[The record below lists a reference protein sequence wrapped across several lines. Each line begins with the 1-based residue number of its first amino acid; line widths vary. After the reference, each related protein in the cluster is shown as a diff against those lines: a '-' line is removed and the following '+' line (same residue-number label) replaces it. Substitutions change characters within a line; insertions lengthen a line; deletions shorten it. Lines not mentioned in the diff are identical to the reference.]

1 MPFLP
6 YLNEIEAYRDVVSEF
21 RGYNHNLR
29 QGENEFFDMKNMTSD
44 LFPVL
49 SPRNKRGKLRTFGK
63 PNGLHA
69 HDKLCWIDGT
79 AFFYDG
85 EQKGTVEDSPKQF
98 VNMGAYI
105 LVWPDKVFY
114 NTATDEFGSLE
125 NSTTTSGTVTYTL
138 SRDDGSAYEN
148 VSASATAPASPTDG
162 MLWIDTS
169 ESPNVL
175 KQYST
180 TTTSWVSM
188 PTTYVKIAATGI
200 GKGFAEYDGVDIS
213 GMEEPSLNGNFTLY
227 GVDDDF
233 VLVTGIISAVG
244 SQEAAVTVSR
254 SVPDMDFITE
264 SENRIWGCS
273 SANHEVYACKL
284 GDPKNW
290 NSFLGI
296 ASDSYAL
303 TIGSSGDFT
312 GCTTHLSNIIFFKE
326 DVIHKLWGTKPSNY
340 ELDNVK
346 ARGVQKGSEKS
357 IVIVNETLYYKSRND
372 VCTYGSSLP
381 SAISDALGTDKYF
394 DAVAGAFGNKYYI
407 SMRDGK
413 GIWSLF
419 VYDES
424 KGLWHRE
431 DNTHATYFA
440 ALGSELY
447 FIDAADNGLYT
458 VGGELTEYADE
469 NASLEKEVE
478 WYVESGD
485 IGITTPDHK
494 YISKLQFRM
503 EVALG
508 SRVCVDFMYDSSG
521 RWEHKFNITATRKHS
536 FTVPVIPQRC
546 DTMKYRVY
554 GVGPCRIFA
563 VSKVTEQ
570 GSEI

>member
-69 HDKLCWIDGT
+69 HDKLCWVDGT

-85 EQKGTVEDSPKQF
+85 EQKGAVEDSPKQF

-125 NSTTTSGTVTYTL
+125 NSTTTSDTVTYTL

-148 VSASATAPASPTDG
+148 VTASAMAPTSPTDG

-180 TTTSWVSM
+180 TTASWVSM
-188 PTTYVKIAATGI
+188 PTTYVKIAAADI
-200 GKGFAEYDGVDIS
+200 GKGFAEYDGVDIT

-227 GVDDDF
+227 GVGDDF
-233 VLVTGIISAVG
+233 ILVTGIISAVG
-244 SQEAAVTVSR
+244 EQEAAVTVSR

-312 GCTTHLSNIIFFKE
+312 GCTTHL
-326 DVIHKLWGTKPSNY
+326 LCPS
-340 ELDNVK
+340 VFS
-346 ARGVQKGSEKS
+346 QS
-357 IVIVNETLYYKSRND
+357 YKSSRSIARK
-372 VCTYGSSLP
+372 V
-381 SAISDALGTDKYF
+381 IS
-394 DAVAGAFGNKYYI
+394 
-407 SMRDGK
+407 
-413 GIWSLF
+413 
-419 VYDES
+419 
-424 KGLWHRE
+424 
-431 DNTHATYFA
+431 
-440 ALGSELY
+440 
-447 FIDAADNGLYT
+447 
-458 VGGELTEYADE
+458 
-469 NASLEKEVE
+469 
-478 WYVESGD
+478 
-485 IGITTPDHK
+485 
-494 YISKLQFRM
+494 
-503 EVALG
+503 
-508 SRVCVDFMYDSSG
+508 
-521 RWEHKFNITATRKHS
+521 
-536 FTVPVIPQRC
+536 
-546 DTMKYRVY
+546 
-554 GVGPCRIFA
+554 
-563 VSKVTEQ
+563 
-570 GSEI
+570 